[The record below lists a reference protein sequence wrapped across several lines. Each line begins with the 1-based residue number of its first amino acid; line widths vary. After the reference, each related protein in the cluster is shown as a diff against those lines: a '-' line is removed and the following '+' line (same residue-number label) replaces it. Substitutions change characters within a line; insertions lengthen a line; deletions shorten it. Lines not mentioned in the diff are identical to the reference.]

1 ILGGGAA
8 SHAPALLW
16 VAARVEGGPP
26 VWESGAPWAAV
37 AAREPAVRRA
47 VVPAAVRAA
56 EIPPLLLRPRKAQP
70 AAVLAAPV
78 EPAAGLSA
86 AALSVAELS
95 AVAPLAGP
103 ERLGHARP
111 AAWRQ
116 THEAHRSERSEEHTS
131 ELQSRSDLVCRLL

>member
-1 ILGGGAA
+1 
-8 SHAPALLW
+8 
-16 VAARVEGGPP
+16 
-26 VWESGAPWAAV
+26 V

-86 AALSVAELS
+86 AALSVA
-95 AVAPLAGP
+95 
-103 ERLGHARP
+103 
-111 AAWRQ
+111 
-116 THEAHRSERSEEHTS
+116 
-131 ELQSRSDLVCRLL
+131 